1 MSRLSSILYSIF
13 IAPHKRYSAS
23 RFEGGYFQRYRE
35 LTERDKQD
43 YYDRAA
49 AYLNLISPHA
59 TVLDVGCGTGLLL
72 EGFLKKEIDAR
83 GIEISSEAIAAAA
96 PSTRP
101 RIQRGGLPHTGFQN
115 RAFDLVLC
123 IDVLEH
129 LPPEETD
136 RAILELARI
145 TRHHLVLSICLW
157 HEGNARKDP
166 THINLHSKR
175 YWRNKIGTLGFS
187 TKPLPDGF
195 PSGSNSFLISVE

>member
-13 IAPHKRYSAS
+13 IAPHRRYSAS
-23 RFEGGYFQRYRE
+23 GFENGYFQRYRE
-35 LTERDKQD
+35 LTEHDRHD

-49 AYLNLISPHA
+49 SYLNLISPHA

-72 EGFLKKEIDAR
+72 EGFLKKAIDAQ

-96 PSTRP
+96 PSARS
-101 RIQRGGLPHTGFQN
+101 RIKQGGLPHTGFQN
-115 RAFDLVLC
+115 GTFDLVLC

-157 HEGNARKDP
+157 HEANARKDP
-166 THINLHSKR
+166 THINLHSKK
-175 YWRNKIGTLGFS
+175 YWCNKFRTLGLS

-195 PSGSNSFLISVE
+195 PSSGNSFLISVE